1 MFNWVDSTKPVVVE
15 LPTKIYWASTCALTF
30 LFITGIAFM
39 TNPKEFYQ
47 AVLDKSWVYMY
58 IKNQKAAKGDEESNG
73 HTNGHTDGQMNG
85 QTTVRARQ
93 KALATDLSKV
103 AFTATVS

>member
-1 MFNWVDSTKPVVVE
+1 MFNWVDSTEPVVVE

-30 LFITGIAFM
+30 LFITGIGFM

-47 AVLDKSWVYMY
+47 AVLDKSWVYVKY
-58 IKNQKAAKGDEESNG
+58 KKTAKGDEESND

-85 QTTVRARQ
+85 QTNEQKTFKAAVRPE
-93 KALATDLSKV
+93 TGP
-103 AFTATVS
+103 